1 MKTKKNKD
9 RDLRSIATQLLQLKH
24 EIRNV
29 NDINCN
35 ILQKFADLEMQIEN
49 ELFTDKP
56 KCNCAEK
63 TKFADAVIKN
73 LTSRA
78 ALQETDPLTG
88 EKLPRGFEVFKFYGG
103 EKKES

>member
-1 MKTKKNKD
+1 MKTKKHKD
-9 RDLRSIATQLLQLKH
+9 RDLKAICYQLVQLKH

-35 ILQKFADLEMQIEN
+35 ILQKFADLEVQIEN

-56 KCNCAEK
+56 SCNCAEK

-73 LTSRA
+73 LTSTSVA
-78 ALQETDPLTG
+78 HGTQ
-88 EKLPRGFEVFKFYGG
+88 RGFEVFKFHDGS
-103 EKKES
+103 KKES